1 MSSQVAHIAAL
12 RHEAGYRLDESVG
25 HLLRRAHQRHVA
37 QFQIRSGDHGL
48 TPPQF
53 AALLRLVEL
62 GSVTQNRLGRLVAMD
77 PATIQGV
84 VRRLLAREL
93 VVATRDPMDR
103 RTVVLSA
110 TESGRLVADV
120 ASPRAQMANESVLDC
135 LTAEE
140 RSKFL
145 AMLRRVAGA

>member
-1 MSSQVAHIAAL
+1 MSSQVAHIIAI
-12 RHEAGYRLDESVG
+12 RPDAGYRLDESVG

-37 QFQIRSGDHGL
+37 QFQIRASEHGL

-62 GSVTQNRLGRLVAMD
+62 GNVTQNRLGRLVAMD

-84 VRRLLAREL
+84 VRRLLARDL

-103 RTVVLSA
+103 RTVVLSP
-110 TESGRLVADV
+110 TETGRLVADV
-120 ASPRAQMANESVLDC
+120 ASRRAQSANESVLAC
-135 LTAEE
+135 LTEDE
-140 RSKFL
+140 RIKFL

>member
-1 MSSQVAHIAAL
+1 MSSQVAQIAAL
-12 RHEAGYRLDESVG
+12 RHEPGYRLDESVG

-37 QFQIRSGDHGL
+37 QFQIRAGDHGL

-103 RTVVLSA
+103 RTVVLSP
-110 TESGRLVADV
+110 TDSGRLVADV
-120 ASPRAQMANESVLDC
+120 ASPRAQSANESVLDC
-135 LTAEE
+135 LSDEE
-140 RSKFL
+140 RAKFL

>member
-12 RHEAGYRLDESVG
+12 RHEAEYRLDESVG

-37 QFQIRSGDHGL
+37 QFQIRAGEHGL

-135 LTAEE
+135 LNTEE

>member
-1 MSSQVAHIAAL
+1 MSSRLAEVFAL
-12 RHEAGYRLDESVG
+12 PIETAYRLDESVG
-25 HLLRRAHQRHVA
+25 HLLRRAHQRHVQ
-37 QFQIRSGDHGL
+37 QFAARATEHGL

-62 GSVTQNRLGRLVAMD
+62 GQVTQNRLGRLVAMD

-103 RTVVLSA
+103 RTVVLSPTA
-110 TESGRLVADV
+110 TGREMAAL
-120 ASPRAQMANESVLDC
+120 ASPRAQSANESLLAC
-135 LTAEE
+135 LSEDE
-140 RSKFL
+140 RVKFL
-145 AMLRRVAGA
+145 AMLRRVAGT